1 MTRFL
6 TMLTRRQHVPRF
18 AALVVVAI
26 AVSGTAMTRPDLAE
40 PPVALGRPNPEG
52 TSI

>member
-6 TMLTRRQHVPRF
+6 TMRTRRQHVQRL
-18 AALVVVAI
+18 AALAIVAI
-26 AVSGTAMTRPDLAE
+26 AVSGTAMTRADLAE

>member
-6 TMLTRRQHVPRF
+6 TMRTRRQQVQRL
-18 AALVVVAI
+18 AALVIVAI
-26 AVSGTAMTRPDLAE
+26 AVSGTAMTKADPAV
-40 PPVALGRPNPEG
+40 PPVSLGRPNPEG